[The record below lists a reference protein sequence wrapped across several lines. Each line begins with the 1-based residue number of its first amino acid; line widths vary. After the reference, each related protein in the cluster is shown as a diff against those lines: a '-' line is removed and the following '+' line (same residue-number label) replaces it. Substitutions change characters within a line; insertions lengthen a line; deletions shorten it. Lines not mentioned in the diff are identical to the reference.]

1 MVVDEDRP
9 GALDDLGLPETY
21 TVETAGG
28 GRHAYLQ
35 YVEGVRNSES
45 RLAEDVDVRGEGGYV
60 IVPPSDGY
68 SVLSQGP
75 VAECPS
81 WLVHRL
87 TAGPDLEAVEGGEG
101 SEEPTRSRFELPERI
116 AEGSRNGVLFRYG
129 CSLRAHG
136 HNYESILQKLRGA
149 NAERCAPKLED
160 REIRKISGGASG
172 HEKGNAS
179 TVPPEVVKTV
189 AYLEES
195 ARHRR
200 KKGLGGQ
207 SRWALYRALL
217 DCAGRHGWIQDGGD
231 VAVRVAVRQLS
242 LDAGVAR
249 RTIHRN
255 LDSMENSG
263 LVYRLSQGDGA
274 TPGILVLRVP
284 SNTELQGVTNHY
296 HQGEAH
302 EGEEAALPLYRLR
315 HGSGRLGKTAGAV
328 LEILVRESG
337 EASVGFLA
345 KELRVRAYD
354 LRRRAVARL
363 QNAGVVETG
372 EGVVRLSSDW
382 GHYLDRE
389 RTFSGEKLA
398 ERLQRQAYERER
410 EAYARYLKGE
420 PSQAD
425 YSYDPPLEDSPAPS
439 TDSSLGRELSPLAP
453 PGGAAS
459 NGDTLRRGCVGGGE
473 SAVRELVRQGMEE
486 SLAWAEIL
494 GDSWVMLE

>member
-1 MVVDEDRP
+1 M
-9 GALDDLGLPETY
+9 
-21 TVETAGG
+21 
-28 GRHAYLQ
+28 
-35 YVEGVRNSES
+35 
-45 RLAEDVDVRGEGGYV
+45 
-60 IVPPSDGY
+60 
-68 SVLSQGP
+68 
-75 VAECPS
+75 
-81 WLVHRL
+81 
-87 TAGPDLEAVEGGEG
+87 
-101 SEEPTRSRFELPERI
+101 
-116 AEGSRNGVLFRYG
+116 
-129 CSLRAHG
+129 
-136 HNYESILQKLRGA
+136 
-149 NAERCAPKLED
+149 
-160 REIRKISGGASG
+160 
-172 HEKGNAS
+172 
-179 TVPPEVVKTV
+179 
-189 AYLEES
+189 
-195 ARHRR
+195 
-200 KKGLGGQ
+200 
-207 SRWALYRALL
+207 

-363 QNAGVVETG
+363 ENAGVVETVDG
-372 EGVVRLSSDW
+372 IVRLSSEW
-382 GHYLDRE
+382 EHYLDRE

-420 PSQAD
+420 PSQPD
-425 YSYDPPLEDSPAPS
+425 YPPDLPLEDSGAPAPD

-453 PGGAAS
+453 PGVS
-459 NGDTLRRGCVGGGE
+459 SSSGDTLRPGCVGVGE
-473 SAVRELVRQGMEE
+473 SVVRELVRQGMEE
-486 SLAWAEIL
+486 SLARAEVSGESRSIDQVL
-494 GDSWVMLE
+494 LL